1 MASAVR
7 QNYHNESEALIN
19 KQINMELYASYVYMA
34 MGHFFSREDQALHG
48 FSKFFKK
55 NSDEERDHAQKF
67 MDYQNHRGGTILLK
81 DISKPR
87 KETWNTILEAIEDA
101 LALEKEVNKSLL
113 CMHDKASEHNDAHL
127 TDFLE
132 GEFLDEQVK
141 AIKELADLVTK
152 MKRVGEG
159 LGWHLMD
166 KDMSS

>member
-1 MASAVR
+1 MGIERRTMASAVR

-87 KETWNTILEAIEDA
+87 KETWNTILEAVEDA

-113 CMHDKASEHNDAHL
+113 CMHDKA
-127 TDFLE
+127 
-132 GEFLDEQVK
+132 
-141 AIKELADLVTK
+141 IKELADLVTK
-152 MKRVGEG
+152 TKRVGDG
-159 LGWHLMD
+159 LGRHLMD
-166 KDMSS
+166 KDM